1 MEEELIQSMKR
12 NLQRH
17 LKEED
22 AEGFDWTQWQAE
34 KLNSIARYRAQ
45 NRKIIGSYISTI
57 PQQIED
63 MIRQSYETGKQQE
76 EIRILK
82 AIRQGYLAAAGSSG
96 EIGTGFFAVNE
107 RKLNALV
114 KATKGEM
121 HKAVSSILRYQD
133 DIYRQTI
140 FRSAAQFNMGGRSL
154 GQAVDAAVQDF
165 LAQGIRNIRYKDGR
179 YVNIA
184 SYAEMALRTANLR
197 ANIQGEAAKR
207 DEWGICT
214 VKLSAHGSACPKC
227 IPWQGKVYY
236 DDVYGSVPV
245 PKDGKYPLLST
256 AIAGGALHPNCKNGV
271 HTWFEGIN
279 QPPKEMTQE
288 EIDEANRRY
297 DLEQQQR
304 YCERNVRKYK
314 RLKLGAIDPENAA
327 KYAAQEQAWRKR
339 LNSLV
344 KENSDVLRID
354 YRRLKVYD
362 APAPPAGKTTAVPP
376 TPKPKAAKA
385 KAYTEGVPAGH
396 AVEVT
401 PPATKDNGGSG
412 KTYRAEKIGGK
423 SLTSGA
429 DSGIIEAERP
439 MAAKTFEKA
448 AEYAKSKLG
457 LSIEKISDLP
467 VEKVNQI
474 NNMIW
479 RIYREVPVIR
489 GSIDEVLL
497 EPMKE
502 IAAASFRWNGDTPQF
517 RLKLSRELFSGLS
530 MKELEDNVQ
539 ACVESGYFTPKDG
552 LYGVFKHE
560 AMHFAEYI
568 KTLEKYHSQKEA
580 VKKSLDEF
588 ELAKQ
593 IMHTAFVNC
602 ELDETTP
609 VIENYLGEYAVENP
623 AEFIAEAFSSTDDNV
638 LVNEVKRLLF
648 KKWGIQNADDY
659 ATERN
664 FEKRKMP

>member
-1 MEEELIQSMKR
+1 MSYDIAEALRKMEEELIQSMKR

-22 AEGFDWTQWQAE
+22 AEGFDWAQWQAE

-63 MIRQSYETGKQQE
+63 MIRQSYETGKQQG

-82 AIRQGYLAAAGSSG
+82 AVRQGYLAAAGTAG
-96 EIGTGFFAVNE
+96 EIGTGFFTVNE

-114 KATKGEM
+114 KATQGEM
-121 HKAVSSILRYQD
+121 HKAVSSVLRYQD
-133 DIYRQTI
+133 DIYRQII
-140 FRSAAQFNMGGRSL
+140 FRSAAQFNMGGKSL
-154 GQAVDAAVQDF
+154 GQAVDAAAQDF

-227 IPWQGKVYY
+227 ISWQGKVYY

-279 QPPKEMTQE
+279 QPPREMTQE

-304 YCERNVRKYK
+304 FCERNVRKYK

-344 KENSDVLRID
+344 KENPDVLRMD

-362 APAPPAGKTTAVPP
+362 APAPPAGKPAAVPP
-376 TPKPKAAKA
+376 TPKPKAANA
-385 KAYTEGVPAGH
+385 KAHTEGVSAGH
-396 AVEVT
+396 AVEVA

-412 KTYRAEKIGGK
+412 KTYSPEKITPDYMSRFTPK
-423 SLTSGA
+423 YSDQTTLTSGNVHMSVKKVANSRYQMYA
-429 DSGIIEAERP
+429 DADADRKNKAVRLTE
-439 MAAKTFEKA
+439 KT
-448 AEYAKSKLG
+448 
-457 LSIEKISDLP
+457 LSAIQPELPEGFQIPKVAVVDFQKHRLNPNAIAGYDKITDTMYMNSIYDSSEKISEYVNRLP
-467 VEKVNQI
+467 GWFANTTEHAPILHELGHKFYEDCIKRLAISENIGYNESKKKIDRRIFAYVEKQKNSTFVK
-474 NNMIW
+474 
-479 RIYREVPVIR
+479 
-489 GSIDEVLL
+489 D
-497 EPMKE
+497 
-502 IAAASFRWNGDTPQF
+502 
-517 RLKLSRELFSGLS
+517 KLSLYAHEGWQSG
-530 MKELEDNVQ
+530 K
-539 ACVESGYFTPKDG
+539 FT
-552 LYGVFKHE
+552 E
-560 AMHFAEYI
+560 I
-568 KTLEKYHSQKEA
+568 
-580 VKKSLDEF
+580 
-588 ELAKQ
+588 
-593 IMHTAFVNC
+593 
-602 ELDETTP
+602 
-609 VIENYLGEYAVENP
+609 
-623 AEFIAEAFSSTDDNV
+623 IAECFSARTENAVAAEIIALLNWSDD
-638 LVNEVKRLLF
+638 L
-648 KKWGIQNADDY
+648 
-659 ATERN
+659 
-664 FEKRKMP
+664 

>member
-1 MEEELIQSMKR
+1 MNYDIAEALRKMEEELIQSMKR

-22 AEGFDWTQWQAE
+22 AEGFDWAQWQAE

-45 NRKIIGSYISTI
+45 NRHIIGGYISTI

-82 AIRQGYLAAAGSSG
+82 AIRQGYLAAAGTAG
-96 EIGTGFFAVNE
+96 EIGTDFFTVNE

-114 KATKGEM
+114 KATQGEM

-140 FRSAAQFNMGGRSL
+140 FRSAAQFNMGGKSL

-207 DEWGICT
+207 DAWGICT

-279 QPPKEMTQE
+279 QPPREMTQE

-344 KENSDVLRID
+344 KENKDVLRMD

-362 APAPPAGKTTAVPP
+362 APAPPAGKPAAVPP
-376 TPKPKAAKA
+376 APKPKAAKA
-385 KAYTEGVPAGH
+385 KAHTEGISAGH

-401 PPATKDNGGSG
+401 PPATKDNGGTG
-412 KTYRAEKIGGK
+412 KTYSPEKITPDYMSRFTPK
-423 SLTSGA
+423 YSDQATLTSGNIHMNVKKVANSRYQMYA
-429 DSGIIEAERP
+429 DADADRKNKAVRLTE
-439 MAAKTFEKA
+439 KTLSAIQPELPEGFQIPKVAVVDFQKHRLNPNAIAGYDKTTDTMYMNSIYDSSEKILEYVNLIPGQFA
-448 AEYAKSKLG
+448 NNTEYAPILHELG
-457 LSIEKISDLP
+457 HKFYEDCIERLAISENIGYNESRKKIDRRIFDYIKKQDNPDYLLCFVSGYASDGESSGKFTEIIAECFSVRKKNAAADAILA
-467 VEKVNQI
+467 
-474 NNMIW
+474 
-479 RIYREVPVIR
+479 
-489 GSIDEVLL
+489 LL
-497 EPMKE
+497 E
-502 IAAASFRWNGDTPQF
+502 
-517 RLKLSRELFSGLS
+517 
-530 MKELEDNVQ
+530 
-539 ACVESGYFTPKDG
+539 
-552 LYGVFKHE
+552 
-560 AMHFAEYI
+560 
-568 KTLEKYHSQKEA
+568 
-580 VKKSLDEF
+580 
-588 ELAKQ
+588 
-593 IMHTAFVNC
+593 
-602 ELDETTP
+602 
-609 VIENYLGEYAVENP
+609 
-623 AEFIAEAFSSTDDNV
+623 
-638 LVNEVKRLLF
+638 
-648 KKWGIQNADDY
+648 
-659 ATERN
+659 
-664 FEKRKMP
+664 

>member
-1 MEEELIQSMKR
+1 MNYDIAEALRKMEEELIQSMKR

-45 NRKIIGSYISTI
+45 NRHIIGSYISTI

-82 AIRQGYLAAAGSSG
+82 AIRQGYLAAAGTAG
-96 EIGTGFFAVNE
+96 EVSTGFFTVNE

-114 KATKGEM
+114 KATQGEM

-140 FRSAAQFNMGGRSL
+140 FRSAAQFNMGGKTL

-207 DEWGICT
+207 DAWGICT

-279 QPPKEMTQE
+279 QPPREMTQE

-344 KENSDVLRID
+344 KENKDVLRMD

-362 APAPPAGKTTAVPP
+362 APAPPAGKPAAVPP
-376 TPKPKAAKA
+376 APKPKAAKA
-385 KAYTEGVPAGH
+385 KAHTESVSSGH

-401 PPATKDNGGSG
+401 PPATKDNGGTG
-412 KTYRAEKIGGK
+412 KTYSPEKITPDYMSRFTPK
-423 SLTSGA
+423 YSDQATLTSGNIHMNVKKVANSRYQMYA
-429 DSGIIEAERP
+429 DADADRKNKAVRLTE
-439 MAAKTFEKA
+439 KT
-448 AEYAKSKLG
+448 
-457 LSIEKISDLP
+457 LSAIQPELPEGFQIPKVAVVDFQKHRLNPNAIAGYDKTTDTMYMNSIYDSSEKIL
-467 VEKVNQI
+467 EYVNLI
-474 NNMIW
+474 
-479 RIYREVPVIR
+479 P
-489 GSIDEVLL
+489 G
-497 EPMKE
+497 
-502 IAAASFRWNGDTPQF
+502 QF
-517 RLKLSRELFSGLS
+517 ANEL
-530 MKELEDNVQ
+530 
-539 ACVESGYFTPKDG
+539 TPK
-552 LYGVFKHE
+552 
-560 AMHFAEYI
+560 
-568 KTLEKYHSQKEA
+568 S
-580 VKKSLDEF
+580 
-588 ELAKQ
+588 
-593 IMHTAFVNC
+593 
-602 ELDETTP
+602 
-609 VIENYLGEYAVENP
+609 
-623 AEFIAEAFSSTDDNV
+623 
-638 LVNEVKRLLF
+638 
-648 KKWGIQNADDY
+648 
-659 ATERN
+659 
-664 FEKRKMP
+664 

>member
-1 MEEELIQSMKR
+1 MNYDIAEALRKMEEELIQSMKR

-45 NRKIIGSYISTI
+45 NRHIIGNYISTI

-82 AIRQGYLAAAGSSG
+82 AIRQGYLAAAGTAG
-96 EIGTGFFAVNE
+96 EIGTGFFTVNE

-114 KATKGEM
+114 KATQGEM

-140 FRSAAQFNMGGRSL
+140 FRSAAQFNMGGKSL

-279 QPPKEMTQE
+279 QPPREMTQE

-344 KENSDVLRID
+344 KENPDVLRMD

-362 APAPPAGKTTAVPP
+362 APAPPAGKPAAVPSA
-376 TPKPKAAKA
+376 PKPKAAKA
-385 KAYTEGVPAGH
+385 KAHTEGISAGH

-401 PPATKDNGGSG
+401 PPATKDNGGTG
-412 KTYRAEKIGGK
+412 KTYSPEKITPDYMSRFTPK
-423 SLTSGA
+423 YSDQATLTSGNIHMNVKKVANSRYQMYA
-429 DSGIIEAERP
+429 DADADRKNKAVRLTE
-439 MAAKTFEKA
+439 KTLSAIQPELPEGFQIPKVAVVDFQKHRLNPNAIAGYDKTTDTMYMNSIYDSSEKILEYVNLIPGQFA
-448 AEYAKSKLG
+448 NNTEYAPILHELG
-457 LSIEKISDLP
+457 HKFYEDCIERLAISENIGYNESRKKIDRRIFDYIKKQDNPDYLLCFVSGYASDGESSGKFTEIIAECFSVRKKNAAADAILA
-467 VEKVNQI
+467 
-474 NNMIW
+474 
-479 RIYREVPVIR
+479 
-489 GSIDEVLL
+489 LL
-497 EPMKE
+497 E
-502 IAAASFRWNGDTPQF
+502 
-517 RLKLSRELFSGLS
+517 
-530 MKELEDNVQ
+530 
-539 ACVESGYFTPKDG
+539 
-552 LYGVFKHE
+552 
-560 AMHFAEYI
+560 
-568 KTLEKYHSQKEA
+568 
-580 VKKSLDEF
+580 
-588 ELAKQ
+588 
-593 IMHTAFVNC
+593 
-602 ELDETTP
+602 
-609 VIENYLGEYAVENP
+609 
-623 AEFIAEAFSSTDDNV
+623 
-638 LVNEVKRLLF
+638 
-648 KKWGIQNADDY
+648 
-659 ATERN
+659 
-664 FEKRKMP
+664 

>member
-1 MEEELIQSMKR
+1 MNYDIAEALRKMEEELIQSMKR

-22 AEGFDWTQWQAE
+22 AEGFDWAQWQAE

-45 NRKIIGSYISTI
+45 NRHIIGSYISTI

-63 MIRQSYETGKQQE
+63 MIRQSHETGKQQE

-82 AIRQGYLAAAGSSG
+82 AIRQGYLVAAGTAG
-96 EIGTGFFAVNE
+96 EIGTGFFTVNE

-114 KATKGEM
+114 KATQGEM

-133 DIYRQTI
+133 DIYRQTV
-140 FRSAAQFNMGGRSL
+140 FRSAAQFNMGGKSL
-154 GQAVDAAVQDF
+154 GQAVDAAAQDF

-279 QPPKEMTQE
+279 QPPREMTQE

-344 KENSDVLRID
+344 KENKDVLRMD

-362 APAPPAGKTTAVPP
+362 APAPPAGKPAAVPP
-376 TPKPKAAKA
+376 APKPKAAKA
-385 KAYTEGVPAGH
+385 KAHTEGISVGH

-401 PPATKDNGGSG
+401 PPATKDNGGTG
-412 KTYRAEKIGGK
+412 KTYSPEKIKYLKGNYSIAFDKASGTKEITPQLAREFSDEYDRFTQKFGEMSSVCSVSVEPYGNNGFWGNYNDNSGVLSIFGAGGK
-423 SLTSGA
+423 EGKNTISKVAAEMKKTGKWSSSSPYHAFRHELGHALQKHLKDTVPDYEERLKKVRDIRDAFFESLTGLDEDA
-429 DSGIIEAERP
+429 IMKLKKEA
-439 MAAKTFEKA
+439 
-448 AEYAKSKLG
+448 
-457 LSIEKISDLP
+457 LSIYGL
-467 VEKVNQI
+467 
-474 NNMIW
+474 
-479 RIYREVPVIR
+479 
-489 GSIDEVLL
+489 IDDE
-497 EPMKE
+497 
-502 IAAASFRWNGDTPQF
+502 
-517 RLKLSRELFSGLS
+517 
-530 MKELEDNVQ
+530 
-539 ACVESGYFTPKDG
+539 
-552 LYGVFKHE
+552 
-560 AMHFAEYI
+560 
-568 KTLEKYHSQKEA
+568 
-580 VKKSLDEF
+580 SLDEF
-588 ELAKQ
+588 ISECVA
-593 IMHTAFVNC
+593 
-602 ELDETTP
+602 
-609 VIENYLGEYAVENP
+609 EYCSKKPRKMSRDVVA
-623 AEFIAEAFSSTDDNV
+623 A
-638 LVNEVKRLLF
+638 LLHKGGNE
-648 KKWGIQNADDY
+648 NAD
-659 ATERN
+659 
-664 FEKRKMP
+664 

>member
-1 MEEELIQSMKR
+1 MNYDIAEALRKMEEELIQSMKR

-45 NRKIIGSYISTI
+45 NRHIIGSYISTI

-82 AIRQGYLAAAGSSG
+82 AIRQGYLAAAGTAG
-96 EIGTGFFAVNE
+96 EVSTGFFTVNE

-114 KATKGEM
+114 KATQGEM

-140 FRSAAQFNMGGRSL
+140 FRSAAQFNMGGKTL

-207 DEWGICT
+207 DAWGICT

-279 QPPKEMTQE
+279 QPPREMTQE

-344 KENSDVLRID
+344 KENKDVLRMD

-362 APAPPAGKTTAVPP
+362 APAPPAGKPAAVPP
-376 TPKPKAAKA
+376 APKPKAAKA
-385 KAYTEGVPAGH
+385 KAHTESVSSGH

-401 PPATKDNGGSG
+401 PPATKDNGGTG
-412 KTYRAEKIGGK
+412 KTYSPEKITPDYMSRFTPK
-423 SLTSGA
+423 YSDQATLTSGNIHMNVKKVANSRYQMYA
-429 DSGIIEAERP
+429 DADADRKNKAVRLTE
-439 MAAKTFEKA
+439 KTLSAIQPELPEGFQIPKVAVVDFQKHRLNSNAIAGYDKITDTMYMNSIYDSSEKILKYVNLIPGQFA
-448 AEYAKSKLG
+448 NNTEYAPILHELG
-457 LSIEKISDLP
+457 HKFYEDCIERLAISENIGYNESRKKIDRRIFDYIKKQDNPDYLLCFVSGYASDGESSGKFTEIIAECFSVRKKNAAADAILA
-467 VEKVNQI
+467 
-474 NNMIW
+474 
-479 RIYREVPVIR
+479 
-489 GSIDEVLL
+489 LL
-497 EPMKE
+497 E
-502 IAAASFRWNGDTPQF
+502 
-517 RLKLSRELFSGLS
+517 
-530 MKELEDNVQ
+530 
-539 ACVESGYFTPKDG
+539 
-552 LYGVFKHE
+552 
-560 AMHFAEYI
+560 
-568 KTLEKYHSQKEA
+568 
-580 VKKSLDEF
+580 
-588 ELAKQ
+588 
-593 IMHTAFVNC
+593 
-602 ELDETTP
+602 
-609 VIENYLGEYAVENP
+609 
-623 AEFIAEAFSSTDDNV
+623 
-638 LVNEVKRLLF
+638 
-648 KKWGIQNADDY
+648 
-659 ATERN
+659 
-664 FEKRKMP
+664 

>member
-1 MEEELIQSMKR
+1 MNYDIAEALRKMEEELIQSMKR

-45 NRKIIGSYISTI
+45 NRHIIGSYISTI

-82 AIRQGYLAAAGSSG
+82 AIRQGYLAAAGTAG
-96 EIGTGFFAVNE
+96 EVSTGFFTVNE

-114 KATKGEM
+114 KATQGEM

-140 FRSAAQFNMGGRSL
+140 FRSAAQFNMGGKTL

-207 DEWGICT
+207 DAWGICT

-279 QPPKEMTQE
+279 QPPREMTQE

-344 KENSDVLRID
+344 KENKDVLRMN

-362 APAPPAGKTTAVPP
+362 APAPPAGKPAAVPP
-376 TPKPKAAKA
+376 APKPKAAKA
-385 KAYTEGVPAGH
+385 KAHTESVSSGH

-401 PPATKDNGGSG
+401 PPATKDNGGTG
-412 KTYRAEKIGGK
+412 KTYSPEKITPDYMSRFTPK
-423 SLTSGA
+423 YSDQATLTSGNIHMNVKKVANSRYQMYA
-429 DSGIIEAERP
+429 DADADRKNKAVRLTE
-439 MAAKTFEKA
+439 KTLSAIQPELPEGFQIPKVAVVDFQKHRLNPNAIAGYDKTTDTMYMNSIYDSSEKILEYVNLIPGQFA
-448 AEYAKSKLG
+448 NNTEYAPILHELG
-457 LSIEKISDLP
+457 HKFYEDCIERLAISENIGYNESRKKIDRRIFDYIKKQDNPDYLLCFVSGYASDGESSGKFTEIIAECFSVRKKNAAADAILA
-467 VEKVNQI
+467 
-474 NNMIW
+474 
-479 RIYREVPVIR
+479 
-489 GSIDEVLL
+489 LL
-497 EPMKE
+497 E
-502 IAAASFRWNGDTPQF
+502 
-517 RLKLSRELFSGLS
+517 
-530 MKELEDNVQ
+530 
-539 ACVESGYFTPKDG
+539 
-552 LYGVFKHE
+552 
-560 AMHFAEYI
+560 
-568 KTLEKYHSQKEA
+568 
-580 VKKSLDEF
+580 
-588 ELAKQ
+588 
-593 IMHTAFVNC
+593 
-602 ELDETTP
+602 
-609 VIENYLGEYAVENP
+609 
-623 AEFIAEAFSSTDDNV
+623 
-638 LVNEVKRLLF
+638 
-648 KKWGIQNADDY
+648 
-659 ATERN
+659 
-664 FEKRKMP
+664 

>member
-1 MEEELIQSMKR
+1 MNYDIAEALRKMEEELIQSMKR

-45 NRKIIGSYISTI
+45 NRHIIGSYISTI

-82 AIRQGYLAAAGSSG
+82 AIRQGYLAAAGTAG
-96 EIGTGFFAVNE
+96 EVSTGFFTVNE

-114 KATKGEM
+114 KATQGEM

-140 FRSAAQFNMGGRSL
+140 FRSAAQFNMGGKTL

-207 DEWGICT
+207 DAWGICT

-344 KENSDVLRID
+344 KENPDVLRMD

-362 APAPPAGKTTAVPP
+362 APALPAGKPAAVPP
-376 TPKPKAAKA
+376 APKPKAAKA
-385 KAYTEGVPAGH
+385 KAHTEGVSAGH

-401 PPATKDNGGSG
+401 PPATKDNGGTG
-412 KTYRAEKIGGK
+412 KTYSPEKITPDYMSRFTPK
-423 SLTSGA
+423 YSDQATLTSGNIHMNVKKVANSRYQMYA
-429 DSGIIEAERP
+429 DADADRKNKAVRLTE
-439 MAAKTFEKA
+439 KTLSAIQPELPEGFQIPKVAVVDFQKHRLNPNAIAGYDKTTDTMYMNSIYDSSEKILEYVNLIPGQFA
-448 AEYAKSKLG
+448 NNTEYAPILHELG
-457 LSIEKISDLP
+457 HKFYEDCIKRLAISENIGYNESRKKIDRRIFDYIKKQDNPDYLLCFVSGYASDGESSGKFTEIIAECFSVRKKNAAADAILA
-467 VEKVNQI
+467 
-474 NNMIW
+474 
-479 RIYREVPVIR
+479 
-489 GSIDEVLL
+489 LL
-497 EPMKE
+497 E
-502 IAAASFRWNGDTPQF
+502 
-517 RLKLSRELFSGLS
+517 
-530 MKELEDNVQ
+530 
-539 ACVESGYFTPKDG
+539 
-552 LYGVFKHE
+552 
-560 AMHFAEYI
+560 
-568 KTLEKYHSQKEA
+568 
-580 VKKSLDEF
+580 
-588 ELAKQ
+588 
-593 IMHTAFVNC
+593 
-602 ELDETTP
+602 
-609 VIENYLGEYAVENP
+609 
-623 AEFIAEAFSSTDDNV
+623 
-638 LVNEVKRLLF
+638 
-648 KKWGIQNADDY
+648 
-659 ATERN
+659 
-664 FEKRKMP
+664 

>member
-1 MEEELIQSMKR
+1 MSYDIAEALRKMEEELIQSMKR

-22 AEGFDWTQWQAE
+22 AEGFDWAQWQAE

-45 NRKIIGSYISTI
+45 NRHIIGSYISTI

-76 EIRILK
+76 EICILK
-82 AIRQGYLAAAGSSG
+82 AIRQGYLAAAGTAG
-96 EIGTGFFAVNE
+96 EIGTGFFTVNE

-114 KATKGEM
+114 KATQGEM

-140 FRSAAQFNMGGRSL
+140 FRSAAQFNMGGKSL

-279 QPPKEMTQE
+279 QPPREMTQE

-304 YCERNVRKYK
+304 FCERNVRKYK

-344 KENSDVLRID
+344 KENPDVLRMD

-362 APAPPAGKTTAVPP
+362 APAPPAGKPAAVPP
-376 TPKPKAAKA
+376 TPKPKAANA
-385 KAYTEGVPAGH
+385 KAHTEGVSAGH
-396 AVEVT
+396 AVEVA

-412 KTYRAEKIGGK
+412 KTYSPEKITPDYMSRFTPK
-423 SLTSGA
+423 YSDQTTLTSGNVHMSVKKVANSRYQMYA
-429 DSGIIEAERP
+429 DADADRKNKAVRLTE
-439 MAAKTFEKA
+439 KT
-448 AEYAKSKLG
+448 
-457 LSIEKISDLP
+457 LSAIQPELPEGFQIPKVAVVDFQKHRLNPNAIAGYDKITDTMYMNSIYDSSEKISEYVNRLP
-467 VEKVNQI
+467 GWFANTTEHAPILHELGHKFYEDCIKRLAISENIGYNESKKKIDRRIFAYVEKQKNSTFVK
-474 NNMIW
+474 
-479 RIYREVPVIR
+479 
-489 GSIDEVLL
+489 D
-497 EPMKE
+497 
-502 IAAASFRWNGDTPQF
+502 
-517 RLKLSRELFSGLS
+517 KLSLYAHEGWQSG
-530 MKELEDNVQ
+530 K
-539 ACVESGYFTPKDG
+539 FT
-552 LYGVFKHE
+552 E
-560 AMHFAEYI
+560 I
-568 KTLEKYHSQKEA
+568 
-580 VKKSLDEF
+580 
-588 ELAKQ
+588 
-593 IMHTAFVNC
+593 
-602 ELDETTP
+602 
-609 VIENYLGEYAVENP
+609 
-623 AEFIAEAFSSTDDNV
+623 IAECFSARTENAVAAEIIALLNWSDD
-638 LVNEVKRLLF
+638 L
-648 KKWGIQNADDY
+648 
-659 ATERN
+659 
-664 FEKRKMP
+664 